1 MLLSADGSWHQPHFY
16 WIVQTAPLFFGDR
29 LPAVQCTEHYRALGH
44 FHHRWCVPGMPS
56 QWHRRGEKK
65 GVGHYLP
72 FASSMCFILSGNS
85 KLACVSRLL
94 VGKIFLGYAITSSPR
109 VITGIR
115 DPRRWMVL
123 CLSGLHVD
131 EAVPEPTVLI
141 NNVCLY
147 WADNWIW
154 NVGMG

>member
-1 MLLSADGSWHQPHFY
+1 MAPGTSPTFTESSRLLLYFLGIGY
-16 WIVQTAPLFFGDR
+16 R
-29 LPAVQCTEHYRALGH
+29 LCNAQNTTEHWDTSITGDVSRECLPNDTG
-44 FHHRWCVPGMPS
+44 
-56 QWHRRGEKK
+56 RGEKK

-85 KLACVSRLL
+85 KLACVSHLL
-94 VGKIFLGYAITSSPR
+94 VGKIFLGYVITSSPH